1 MTAMDGANISSA
13 LDQRDVSLVR
23 WYLSSPSS
31 VAAVLRTP
39 CRKHN
44 NNDDDEALAS
54 RLASSI
60 PAHLQFFATVVMDF
74 GPFHVPTE
82 EENQRFDA
90 LQHIYHDLSENT
102 LPVPVHDAST
112 PSPTIMRLSPRM
124 IVDYAEPKSKRRDAL
139 GKVVNEHLDTL
150 AREVEGQLLDE
161 VDKETSKRHSK
172 EERDRRRRR
181 AKKKNRRAKRK
192 DASDESDV
200 ESSPSSDVEKAT
212 SCDDENVTPNEGCNR
227 AVSDDVKN
235 LTKGRGGNDQMQITA
250 VKNAK
255 DLHKTPASCGE
266 SEQLSSNGEAKSKKI
281 SYLAAAAKVPKIKS
295 RPKPS
300 VAAVTHPLPRPSA
313 DGKQPHAA
321 QTNESIAE
329 TEQEEISR
337 LQEQLESQRRGHLD
351 LIQQVQLKAY
361 IAENKAAMAIDRS
374 RHLERQILDATYPE
388 IEATRVESSSVK
400 GLSPRKVKS
409 TKATRSDKSKTKED
423 LELELRSERRAS
435 LAMMNR
441 VQMRTFLAETK
452 AKAAEQ
458 RSQQLE
464 KLLRDAQKGE
474 EFG

>member
-1 MTAMDGANISSA
+1 MTEMDGAGATCSTA

-31 VAAVLRTP
+31 VAAALRTP
-39 CRKHN
+39 CRKQN

-54 RLASSI
+54 RLTSSI
-60 PAHLQFFATVVMDF
+60 PTHLQFFATVVMDF

-90 LQHIYHDLSENT
+90 LQHIYHDDLSGN
-102 LPVPVHDAST
+102 A

-124 IVDYAEPKSKRRDAL
+124 ILDYAEPKSKRRDAL
-139 GKVVNEHLDTL
+139 GDVVNEYLDTL
-150 AREVEGQLLDE
+150 ARAVEGQLLDE

-181 AKKKNRRAKRK
+181 AKKKKNRSAKRK
-192 DASDESDV
+192 DASDEADV
-200 ESSPSSDVEKAT
+200 ESSPSFDAEKAT
-212 SCDDENVTPNEGCNR
+212 SCCDDENTTPNE
-227 AVSDDVKN
+227 AKN
-235 LTKGRGGNDQMQITA
+235 LTKGRGSNDQMQITA
-250 VKNAK
+250 VKDAK
-255 DLHKTPASCGE
+255 DLRETFSSSGE
-266 SEQLSSNGEAKSKKI
+266 SEQLPSKGETKSKKI
-281 SYLAAAAKVPKIKS
+281 SYLAAAAKVPKTKS

-300 VAAVTHPLPRPSA
+300 VAIVTHPLPRPSA
-313 DGKQPHAA
+313 DSKQPHAA
-321 QTNESIAE
+321 QTNESMAE
-329 TEQEEISR
+329 TEQEAINR
-337 LQEQLESQRRGHLD
+337 LQEQLEAQRKGHLD

-361 IAENKAAMAIDRS
+361 IAENKAAMALDRS
-374 RHLERQILDATYPE
+374 SELERQIFDTIYPE

-400 GLSPRKVKS
+400 EGPRKVKS
-409 TKATRSDKSKTKED
+409 SNAGDKLKTKED
-423 LELELRSERRAS
+423 LELELRTQRREN

-458 RSQQLE
+458 RSQQME

-474 EFG
+474 EFA

>member
-1 MTAMDGANISSA
+1 MTAMDGAGTTGSSA

-31 VAAVLRTP
+31 VAAALRTP

-44 NNDDDEALAS
+44 NNDDDEELAS

-82 EENQRFDA
+82 EENQRFES
-90 LQHIYHDLSENT
+90 LQHIYHDLCENT
-102 LPVPVHDAST
+102 LPVPVHDASA

-124 IVDYAEPKSKRRDAL
+124 IVDYAEPKSKRRDDL
-139 GKVVNEHLDTL
+139 GEVVNEYLDTL
-150 AREVEGQLLDE
+150 ARAVEDQLLGE

-172 EERDRRRRR
+172 EERDRRRRKT
-181 AKKKNRRAKRK
+181 KKKNRRAKRK
-192 DASDESDV
+192 DAFDEATV
-200 ESSPSSDVEKAT
+200 ESSPSSDAEKAT
-212 SCDDENVTPNEGCNR
+212 SCDDENATPN
-227 AVSDDVKN
+227 
-235 LTKGRGGNDQMQITA
+235 NDQITA
-250 VKNAK
+250 EKDSK

-266 SEQLSSNGEAKSKKI
+266 SEQLPSKGETQSKKI
-281 SYLAAAAKVPKIKS
+281 SYLAAAAKVPKTKS

-300 VAAVTHPLPRPSA
+300 VAAVTTHPLPRPST
-313 DGKQPHAA
+313 DGKQSRAA
-321 QTNESIAE
+321 QTNKSIAE
-329 TEQEEISR
+329 TEQEEIAR
-337 LQEQLESQRRGHLD
+337 LQEQLETQRRGHLA

-361 IAENKAAMAIDRS
+361 IAENKAAMALDRS
-374 RHLERQILDATYPE
+374 RKLERKILDATYPE
-388 IEATRVESSSVK
+388 IEATRVESSVK
-400 GLSPRKVKS
+400 EGPRKVKS
-409 TKATRSDKSKTKED
+409 SASDKSKTKED
-423 LELELRSERRAS
+423 LELELRKQRRES

-464 KLLRDAQKGE
+464 KLLRDAQKGGE
-474 EFG
+474 LS